1 MSIKKQSNTNEN
13 PLFGGPIF
21 LKIPKI
27 KFAALDSFGIEY
39 SCNIRWVV
47 SKVVDC
53 DDFEVDLGLSRV
65 CHYFQ
70 RRFPRITVS
79 QIEVRNTV
87 LPRPAKTGQEIR

>member
-1 MSIKKQSNTNEN
+1 MSIKNQSNPNEN
-13 PLFGGPIF
+13 PLFGGHIF

-65 CHYFQ
+65 CHSFQ
-70 RRFPRITVS
+70 RRYPRTTVS
-79 QIEVRNTV
+79 QIGVRN
-87 LPRPAKTGQEIR
+87 PALSRSTKTGQEIR